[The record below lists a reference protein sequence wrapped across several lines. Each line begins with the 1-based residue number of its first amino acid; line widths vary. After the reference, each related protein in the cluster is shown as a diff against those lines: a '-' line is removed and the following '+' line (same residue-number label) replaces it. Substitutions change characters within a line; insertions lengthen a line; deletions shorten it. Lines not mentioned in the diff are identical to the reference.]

1 MRFEATEYLSLHSP
15 ALKHCDFV
23 PGDKALTQPPVG
35 FQTLAA
41 VCCLCPGPCSVWLPW
56 GSLAVGEGECC
67 PTSLPGTC
75 NPLLPLPGLQPSCT
89 TAALPRFM
97 V

>member
-1 MRFEATEYLSLHSP
+1 MRFEAAEYFSLHYP

-41 VCCLCPGPCSVWLPW
+41 ECCLCPSHCKQCVV
-56 GSLAVGEGECC
+56 SLAKAASRRGGVLLFHQPCC
-67 PTSLPGTC
+67 H
-75 NPLLPLPGLQPSCT
+75 LQPPSC
-89 TAALPRFM
+89 LC
-97 V
+97 